1 MILLL
6 PLLAWAGSP
15 VLTLDGACPGP
26 VTVSV
31 ADLAP
36 GAQVGFLSGA
46 RGGAD
51 RIPAGGCAGVFTE
64 LAGLSLVAALR
75 DGDGDGVVSVTPEL
89 GAELCGVSLQAV
101 DLSTCA
107 TTRPATLL
115 GGDGCR
121 PSGARANFDTLESS
135 TVTGCYTGDPCDHDD
150 LLLWPADS
158 AVFAEWGEALTCAA
172 PAPTCVSHV
181 GITTWSGADACQGAW
196 DVYCDEVWVG
206 HVDSTGRSCTG
217 GAMVSGCQADFPA
230 RWCSAVRLEAV
241 PSLFPEPAG
250 CCESERLPDSF
261 VTGFSA
267 W

>member
-1 MILLL
+1 MIVLL

-15 VLTLDGACPGP
+15 ALTLDGACPGP

-36 GAQVGFLSGA
+36 GALVAFLSGA
-46 RGGAD
+46 RGGAE

-75 DGDGDGVVSVTPEL
+75 DADGDGVVSVTPEL

-115 GGDGCR
+115 GGDGCS
-121 PSGARANFDTLESS
+121 PSGSRADFDTLESS

-172 PAPTCVSHV
+172 LARIRTAPGGDAHV
-181 GITTWSGADACQGAW
+181 GDAG
-196 DVYCDEVWVG
+196 G
-206 HVDSTGRSCTG
+206 GR
-217 GAMVSGCQADFPA
+217 A
-230 RWCSAVRLEAV
+230 RGQHRPVVHRQRHA
-241 PSLFPEPAG
+241 
-250 CCESERLPDSF
+250 ERLPGGLPGP
-261 VTGFSA
+261 VVHRGPA
-267 W
+267 RGRAVAVPGAGRLL